1 MANPV
6 TGYFTSRTT
15 LADNMDNAP
24 VLAERNHYYGHVTLS
39 GRTLYKDGCWNT
51 LCLPFSLTEGQVSTQ
66 LAPEA
71 LMELDTDG
79 TYDGHIYSS
88 N

>member
-1 MANPV
+1 M
-6 TGYFTSRTT
+6 
-15 LADNMDNAP
+15 
-24 VLAERNHYYGHVTLS
+24 
-39 GRTLYKDGCWNT
+39 GRTLYKDGCWST

-79 TYDGHIYSS
+79 THDGHKTGFTVSTNTLYLYFKNATATIYSFAAAPKVVKF
-88 N
+88 